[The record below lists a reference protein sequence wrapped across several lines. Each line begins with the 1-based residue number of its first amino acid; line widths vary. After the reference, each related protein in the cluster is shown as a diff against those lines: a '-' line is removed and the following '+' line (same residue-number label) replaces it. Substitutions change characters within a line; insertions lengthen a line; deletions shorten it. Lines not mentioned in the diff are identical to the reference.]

1 MSSKEEES
9 NDSSTTSS
17 NKDISHE
24 KVKQVFDL
32 LDTNN
37 DGKITSAECFKVLK
51 KTGVPEETIKQ
62 MYLFFYFTRYKI
74 TNTLTH
80 KQYRF
85 VDADINMDGNIEFA
99 EFDLVCAKANEME
112 MLPPLDAIAAQL
124 QVVTGKSKSSDAK
137 SSSGVKTTLD
147 HALVAKIFSLLDDD
161 SSGTVDS
168 SEAVRILSKMG
179 IGERDIIETM
189 KSGDTDFDGTLDL
202 KEFDLLLAQAYQ
214 MGLLPPLKAVLA
226 QIEVV
231 KHKSEKLDV
240 KKVVKKTRL
249 RRHESFDQKC
259 AEKIFSLLDDGKG
272 SIDQVKTMNIMK
284 KMGLKE
290 SLVKEIAVDA
300 DINMDGHITITEF
313 SLLLAKAHI
322 IDELPPLS
330 AVLAQLQYV
339 VAKKE

>member
-1 MSSKEEES
+1 
-9 NDSSTTSS
+9 
-17 NKDISHE
+17 
-24 KVKQVFDL
+24 
-32 LDTNN
+32 
-37 DGKITSAECFKVLK
+37 
-51 KTGVPEETIKQ
+51 
-62 MYLFFYFTRYKI
+62 
-74 TNTLTH
+74 
-80 KQYRF
+80 
-85 VDADINMDGNIEFA
+85 
-99 EFDLVCAKANEME
+99 
-112 MLPPLDAIAAQL
+112 
-124 QVVTGKSKSSDAK
+124 
-137 SSSGVKTTLD
+137 
-147 HALVAKIFSLLDDD
+147 
-161 SSGTVDS
+161 
-168 SEAVRILSKMG
+168 MG

-202 KEFDLLLAQAYQ
+202 KEFGLLLAQAYQ

-300 DINMDGHITITEF
+300 DINMDGHITIAEF

-330 AVLAQLQYV
+330 AVLAQLQY
-339 VAKKE
+339 